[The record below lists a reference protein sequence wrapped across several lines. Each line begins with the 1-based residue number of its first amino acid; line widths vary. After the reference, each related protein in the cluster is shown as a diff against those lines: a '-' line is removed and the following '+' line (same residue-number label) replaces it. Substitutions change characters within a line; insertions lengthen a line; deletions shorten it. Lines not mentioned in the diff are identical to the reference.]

1 MQLSRCLFNGDQHFL
16 EKGTSASQFQLKL
29 IALYDGMCR
38 SNNQATTLCGFSKM
52 KSPWSAML
60 SEHGQQVTPTSLPVL
75 SEQRLV
81 WPSPLISTMA
91 TTFTVSPR

>member
-1 MQLSRCLFNGDQHFL
+1 MEAGLYYFSI
-16 EKGTSASQFQLKL
+16 
-29 IALYDGMCR
+29 IALSDGMFR

-60 SEHGQQVTPTSLPVL
+60 SEHGQQVTPTSLSVL

-81 WPSPLISTMA
+81 WPSPLINTMA
-91 TTFTVSPR
+91 ATFTVSPR